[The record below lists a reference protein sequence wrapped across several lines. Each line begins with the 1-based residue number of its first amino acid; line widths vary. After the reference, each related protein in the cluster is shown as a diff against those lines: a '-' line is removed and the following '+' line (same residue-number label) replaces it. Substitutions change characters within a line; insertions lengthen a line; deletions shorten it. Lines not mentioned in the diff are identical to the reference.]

1 MWETEANNLSLKDLL
16 QIPILLQQKHF
27 ASIHNKE
34 NLSLIGDCI
43 DF

>member
-1 MWETEANNLSLKDLL
+1 MWETEANNLSLKGLL
-16 QIPILLQQKHF
+16 QIPILLKQKRF
-27 ASIHNKE
+27 ASIHIKE